1 MTESRTQRS
10 TIERAMAGR
19 AGENSAQVAVH
30 VGFVVCM
37 LVFVVLYA
45 ETYRSLIRT
54 WADTGTFQYAFLI
67 FPISAVLIWA
77 RRHWLARVAARPRPI
92 AFIGLAALGLLWLL
106 GAVADINLALHITA
120 VLIWPVMVYL
130 FYGPRVAGVLAFAL
144 GYLLFAIPFGNFMVG
159 PLQTVTAHLSV
170 LALELT
176 GVPVVMDGHFI
187 DTPASAWHVAEA
199 CSGIKFFVAT
209 TAFGVLYAHL
219 FYTSLRRRLVFVGC
233 ALVVPIIA
241 NALRVYFTILIG
253 EYFGLKYA
261 TGTDHLIFG
270 WQFFGTVLLVLFLCG
285 WPWHQAPP
293 KGPEP
298 DPGVVEDGS
307 ARMRW
312 MVPAALALIVL
323 PATWYAVTGL
333 LAACDDRPGPSTL
346 PSRLADQPALSDD
359 GNGHPAPPTHGLDVH
374 LARRYGD
381 IARPVQVDYLGV
393 DAGSDGPDILDIR
406 QGLYDA
412 AAWHVVGM
420 PKVVTPSTG
429 GPGFQT
435 LTLKAAHGD
444 GTRVLLYSYRI
455 GERWLSSPL
464 HFKMW
469 QSLDRLFGQPAPAG
483 ILVVS
488 EAGDPRPDELA
499 RMAADAAA
507 ALQRPER

>member
-1 MTESRTQRS
+1 MTDSQTQRS

-19 AGENSAQVAVH
+19 AGENSTQIAVH
-30 VGFVVCM
+30 IGFVVCM
-37 LVFVVLYA
+37 LAFVVLYA
-45 ETYRSLIRT
+45 DTYLSLVRT

-67 FPISAVLIWA
+67 FPITAVLIWA
-77 RRHWLARVAARPRPI
+77 RRHWLARVAARPRPS
-92 AFIGLAALGLLWLL
+92 AFIGLAALGMLWLL
-106 GAVADINLALHITA
+106 GSVADINLALHITA
-120 VLIWPVMVYL
+120 VLVWPVMVYL
-130 FYGPRVAGVLAFAL
+130 FYGPRVASVLAFAL

-219 FYTSLRRRLVFVGC
+219 FYTSLRRRLVFVAF

-270 WQFFGTVLLVLFLCG
+270 WQFFGTVLFLLFLCG

-293 KGPEP
+293 QGPTP

-323 PATWYAVTGL
+323 PATWYATTGL

-346 PSRLADQPALSDD
+346 PARLADQSALNDD
-359 GNGHPAPPTHGLDVH
+359 ANTHPTPPTRGLDVH

-381 IARPVQVDYLGV
+381 IARPVQVDYFGV
-393 DAGSDGPDILDIR
+393 DAGSDGPDMLDIR
-406 QGLYDA
+406 QGLYDT
-412 AAWHVVGM
+412 AAWRVVGG
-420 PKVVTPSTG
+420 PAVVKPSPS
-429 GPGFQT
+429 GPGFQSI
-435 LTLKAAHGD
+435 TLKATHGD

-455 GERWLSSPL
+455 GDRWLASPL
-464 HFKMW
+464 RFKVW
-469 QSLDRLFGQPAPAG
+469 QSVDRLFGRSTPSG
-483 ILVVS
+483 LLVVS
-488 EAGDPRPDELA
+488 EAGRPGTAELA
-499 RMAADAAA
+499 RMATDAATF
-507 ALQRPER
+507 LQRPEQ